1 MDANP
6 VTLPLSEK
14 EQAELRIIRGLRHG
28 IYESM
33 QRIRKQLM
41 VTDEFDDPTIL
52 PMESI
57 EAGLLNPSADGMYR
71 TISLAAAAHASHQH
85 SIRWSLRQTNSPGRR
100 IEYTRP

>member
-1 MDANP
+1 MDAN
-6 VTLPLSEK
+6 VALPLSEK

-41 VTDEFDDPTIL
+41 VPDVFDDPTIL

-57 EAGLLNPSADGMYR
+57 EAGLLGPSSGVVFRPM
-71 TISLAAAAHASHQH
+71 SLAAAAYASHQH
-85 SIRWSLRQTNSPGRR
+85 SIRWSLRQTNGPGRR